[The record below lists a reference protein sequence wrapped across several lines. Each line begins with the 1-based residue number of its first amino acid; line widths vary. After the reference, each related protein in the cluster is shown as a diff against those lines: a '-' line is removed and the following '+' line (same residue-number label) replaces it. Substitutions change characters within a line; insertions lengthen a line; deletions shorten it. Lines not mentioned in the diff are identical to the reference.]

1 MLFFNAG
8 SLTSS
13 FFTHTEN
20 LTDANRS
27 PGSGGQRNPLV
38 NSSASSPQKPLVP
51 DRESDS
57 LASSPSS
64 SSMDTCSS
72 QTQSFGKSSRRPVNQ
87 EAVVAGDVRAAGGGS
102 FSEMDRTEEEPK
114 LVRSQTDEELRHRV
128 LGSLS
133 LHGVR
138 IEQHVVFLT
147 SECSEVT
154 SYEARA
160 VLCVHLV
167 SHSSCLLRFP
177 S

>member
-1 MLFFNAG
+1 MLFFNVG

-20 LTDANRS
+20 LRDASRS

-38 NSSASSPQKPLVP
+38 NSSASSPQKQLVP
-51 DRESDS
+51 DSDS

-64 SSMDTCSS
+64 SSTCSS
-72 QTQSFGKSSRRPVNQ
+72 QTQSRRPVDQ
-87 EAVVAGDVRAAGGGS
+87 EAVVVGEVRAAGGGS

-138 IEQHVVFLT
+138 TEQHVVF
-147 SECSEVT
+147 
-154 SYEARA
+154 
-160 VLCVHLV
+160 
-167 SHSSCLLRFP
+167 
-177 S
+177 